1 MTCRLSLIWTVLLV
15 ACLVLVGCSV
25 VPASFVGSRSAVEI
39 DSQAFDVGLRPNLPI
54 RLYRFVDKNTADV
67 ILTDIAVENLTD
79 PSGAPPTGNIFHVQ
93 LFVHPRPGRT
103 PIATTA
109 CSATV
114 RHLLLARGQVG
125 VYTGGGFLYPDAA
138 PGEKY
143 FGGSISG
150 ATLRL
155 TRATDQFV
163 DQLGPS
169 EGSIAFVAQ
178 RDDETVTRLL
188 TIIDRLSE
196 VAYLAAPRT
205 TAEMEELSES
215 TLSEIADPGGEGAA
229 DDADDDR
236 E

>member
-1 MTCRLSLIWTVLLV
+1 MI
-15 ACLVLVGCSV
+15 
-25 VPASFVGSRSAVEI
+25 PASFVGSRSSVEV

-93 LFVHPRPGRT
+93 LFVHPKPGRT

-114 RHLLLARGQVG
+114 QHLLLARGQVG
-125 VYTGGGFLYPDAA
+125 VYTGGGFLYPDAP

-143 FGGSISG
+143 FGGAIS
-150 ATLRL
+150 AASLRL

-169 EGSIAFVAQ
+169 EGYISFVAQ

-188 TIIDRLSE
+188 TIINRLSE
-196 VAYLAAPRT
+196 VAYSAAPRMT
-205 TAEMEELSES
+205 EEMKALSAS
-215 TLSEIADPGGEGAA
+215 TLSEIAEPESEP
-229 DDADDDR
+229 DDDR